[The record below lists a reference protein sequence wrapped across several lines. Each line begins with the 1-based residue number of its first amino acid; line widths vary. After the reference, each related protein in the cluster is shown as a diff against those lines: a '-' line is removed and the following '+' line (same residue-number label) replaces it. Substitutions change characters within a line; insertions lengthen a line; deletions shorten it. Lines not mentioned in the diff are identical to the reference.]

1 MAEVPG
7 DLCAGSGAKAPLEIS
22 LARGPA
28 IIVTNFSLLLA
39 ALQPSMPVR
48 RRRKRSILGL

>member
-7 DLCAGSGAKAPLEIS
+7 EHCAGSRAEAPLEIS
-22 LARGPA
+22 LARGTA
-28 IIVTNFSLLLA
+28 ILVIDFSLLLA

-48 RRRKRSILGL
+48 RRRKRNILGL

>member
-7 DLCAGSGAKAPLEIS
+7 EHCAGSGAEAPLEIS
-22 LARGPA
+22 LARAPA
-28 IIVTNFSLLLA
+28 ILVIDFSLLLA

>member
-7 DLCAGSGAKAPLEIS
+7 DLCSGSGAEAPLEIS

-28 IIVTNFSLLLA
+28 VLVTDFSLLLP